1 MSTALIGVNPANTIV
16 VKVEA
21 VATMVVAYSV
31 WMSEAAIV
39 EVEHTFTV
47 TVCDSCK

>member
-21 VATMVVAYSV
+21 VATMVAYSV

-47 TVCDSCK
+47 TVCASCK